1 MKRLSRT
8 FHPLP
13 LVLKAPAK
21 INWFLHIT
29 GRRDDGYHNI
39 SSLFQ
44 CVDLYDDLSFTDS
57 EDIELVSDLDL
68 PIEEN
73 LVYRAAC
80 LLRKLTSSS
89 KGARIALSK
98 NIPHGAGLGGGS
110 SDAASALKGLNM
122 IWKLGLSGSELSS
135 VAAEI
140 GSDVPFFLKGPSALA
155 EGRGE
160 RLQPLKV
167 LPSVDLLIVKP
178 DVSVSTAWAYSSY
191 DASGKLTKK
200 AIDIKLFIQAFNRRD
215 FTFLRSLIENDLEKV
230 VAERYPV
237 VGRIKSELVRTGAVI
252 SAMTG
257 SGSAVFGVFE
267 DRKKAEEAA
276 RAVQPYWSRVV
287 KTLV

>member
-1 MKRLSRT
+1 MKQASFT
-8 FHPLP
+8 SHSLP
-13 LVLKAPAK
+13 LILKAPAK
-21 INWFLHIT
+21 INWFLRIT
-29 GRRDDGYHNI
+29 GKRDDGYHNI

-44 CVDLYDDLSFTDS
+44 CIDLYDDLSFTAS
-57 EDIELVSDLDL
+57 EGIELICDLDI

-73 LVYRAAC
+73 IVYRTAC
-80 LLRKLTSSS
+80 LLKKLTSSR
-89 KGARIALSK
+89 KGARITLNK

-110 SDAASALKGLNM
+110 SDAACALKGLNT
-122 IWKLGLSGSELSS
+122 IWRLGLTGAELSS
-135 VAAEI
+135 IALEI

-191 DASGKLTKK
+191 DALRKLTKK
-200 AIDIKLFIQAFNRRD
+200 AIDIKLFIQAFNRQD
-215 FTFLRSLIENDLEKV
+215 FAFLRGLIENDLEKV

-237 VGRIKSELVRTGAVI
+237 VGDIKSELARTGAVI

-267 DRKKAEEAA
+267 NRKKAEEASK
-276 RAVQPYWSRVV
+276 AVQPCWSRVV
-287 KTLV
+287 KTLI